1 MFKTD
6 LQLKKDVEDELQWDP
21 KVNAARVGVSV
32 QNGAVSLTGEVD
44 SYPEKADAQSIRVD
58 TSGGTVTLSGH
69 ASSWAAAHDA
79 VTAAW
84 GAPGVTAVVNDLR
97 ISAT

>member
-1 MFKTD
+1 MIKTD

-44 SYPEKADAQSIRVD
+44 TYPEK
-58 TSGGTVTLSGH
+58 
-69 ASSWAAAHDA
+69 WAAEE
-79 VTAAW
+79 AAKRVE
-84 GAPGVTAVVNDLR
+84 GVRALAG
-97 ISAT
+97 I